1 MTLFSEI
8 FLLSWQSYKLTL
20 GSMASRSL
28 ETTYPLLAG
37 GQGYAPLTEGSVRE
51 YLQGLSTATN
61 LLGGPAETWTV
72 REVGDG
78 NLNLVFVIR
87 GRDSAVVV
95 KQALPYVRLVG
106 ESWPLPLDRVFFE
119 HEALIIQEEVVPDRV
134 PRLYHFDKVR
144 AAMVMEFLEPHIILR
159 KGLMAG
165 VVYPHLASHM
175 AQFVAS
181 TLYSTS
187 DFGSP
192 AAVKRDR
199 QALFS
204 RNAELC
210 RISEELVFT
219 DPYRMAPLNRWTS
232 PQLDS
237 IAEEFR
243 GNALLKVAVQELK
256 RIFLSHAE
264 ALLHGDLHTGSVM
277 VTQEDTKVIDPE
289 FAFVGP
295 IGFDPGAFIAN
306 LLLAYFAQ
314 PGLANSI
321 DDRVAYREWILET
334 IERFWIGFESHFLLL
349 WRNGGQG
356 DAFTAGLFSDASAAV
371 ALDRF
376 RLTYLASVFAD
387 AVGFA
392 GVKMVRRILGL
403 AHVEDLESI
412 ADLDIRAACEITI
425 LRIARTMIL
434 DRAQLRS
441 VSDLTAL
448 ARKFAGASSS
458 RFAN

>member
-1 MTLFSEI
+1 
-8 FLLSWQSYKLTL
+8 
-20 GSMASRSL
+20 MASQSL
-28 ETTYPLLAG
+28 NTTHPRLAG
-37 GQGYAPLTEGSVRE
+37 GPGYAPLTESTVRE
-51 YLQGLSTATN
+51 YLLGLSGFAN
-61 LLGGPAETWTV
+61 LLGGPAESWTV

-106 ESWPLPLDRVFFE
+106 EGWPLPLDRAFFE
-119 HEALIIQEEVVPDRV
+119 HEALRIHEKLIPERV

-144 AAMVMEFLEPHIILR
+144 AAMVMEFLEPHIVLR
-159 KGLMAG
+159 KGLIAG
-165 VVYPHLASHM
+165 VIYPQLASHM

-210 RISEELVFT
+210 RITEELVFT
-219 DPYRMAPLNRWTS
+219 DPYRVAPLNRWTS

-243 GNALLKVAVQELK
+243 ADGPLKVAVQDLK
-256 RIFLSHAE
+256 RAFLSHAE

-277 VTQEDTKVIDPE
+277 VTQQDTKVIDPE

-295 IGFDPGAFIAN
+295 IGFDLGAFIAN

-314 PGLANSI
+314 PGLAKPD
-321 DDRVAYREWILET
+321 DDRLAYREWILET
-334 IERFWIGFESHFLLL
+334 IERFWNGFESCFLQL
-349 WRNGGQG
+349 WRAGGQG
-356 DAFTAGLFSDASAAV
+356 DAFTV
-371 ALDRF
+371 ALFADVHAGAALDEYRQTF
-376 RLTYLASVFAD
+376 LASVFVD

-392 GVKMVRRILGL
+392 GAKMVRRILGL
-403 AHVEDLESI
+403 AHVEDLEGI
-412 ADLDIRAACEITI
+412 ADPDIRAACEIRI

-434 DRAQLRS
+434 DRAQLKS

-448 ARKFAGASSS
+448 ARKFAGASASG
-458 RFAN
+458 ATN

>member
-1 MTLFSEI
+1 M
-8 FLLSWQSYKLTL
+8 
-20 GSMASRSL
+20 
-28 ETTYPLLAG
+28 
-37 GQGYAPLTEGSVRE
+37 
-51 YLQGLSTATN
+51 
-61 LLGGPAETWTV
+61 
-72 REVGDG
+72 
-78 NLNLVFVIR
+78 
-87 GRDSAVVV
+87 
-95 KQALPYVRLVG
+95 
-106 ESWPLPLDRVFFE
+106 
-119 HEALIIQEEVVPDRV
+119 
-134 PRLYHFDKVR
+134 
-144 AAMVMEFLEPHIILR
+144 
-159 KGLMAG
+159 
-165 VVYPHLASHM
+165 
-175 AQFVAS
+175 
-181 TLYSTS
+181 
-187 DFGSP
+187 
-192 AAVKRDR
+192 
-199 QALFS
+199 
-204 RNAELC
+204 
-210 RISEELVFT
+210 
-219 DPYRMAPLNRWTS
+219 
-232 PQLDS
+232 
-237 IAEEFR
+237 
-243 GNALLKVAVQELK
+243 K

-412 ADLDIRAACEITI
+412 ADLDIRAACEITS

-448 ARKFAGASSS
+448 ARKFAGASASG
-458 RFAN
+458 FAN